1 MSFSNIT
8 FDLPKNKS
16 ASIKVIGV
24 GGGGSNAV
32 NYMFEQGITGVD
44 FVVANTDAQA
54 LYNSPVP
61 NKVQLGVSI
70 TEGLGAGA
78 NPEVGEQAALESID
92 DIKSLLDTNTK
103 MLFITAG
110 MGGGTGT
117 GAAPIIANIA
127 KEMGIL
133 TVGICTAP
141 FYFEGKM
148 RLAQAVKGIEKF
160 RNNVDSLI
168 IINND
173 KLRELYGNLGY
184 KTGFAKA
191 DEVLATAA
199 KGIAEVITHHYATN
213 IDLRDA
219 KTVLADSGTAIMGSA
234 TAEGD
239 NKAKKAIEAALDSPL
254 LNDNKITGAKNVLL
268 LIVSGNDEVTM
279 DEIGTINDYI
289 QQEAGNGANIIMGI
303 GEDENLGDSM
313 SVTVIA
319 TGFPVDQHGINGKE
333 EEPIVHKLEEEKP
346 LSQVFSV
353 SKTKESV
360 APVVEEKV
368 INTLEEPLNKE
379 GNKEEVI
386 KFELKTEEN
395 VEPVQEV
402 RQEPVAN
409 EITFEVNE
417 PVQEPQLKV
426 EPIQEPKTSTKEVQT
441 QSAPKPQADAELTL
455 FTLEDDWT
463 NDSETPISINNV
475 TETAEAKV
483 EETVVIEEVVDVIEP
498 IVEQD
503 IPEVLNET
511 PEEEIVFE
519 TKIQE
524 EVVEEQIKT
533 SVNESPFD
541 TPISANVDRQ
551 IRERRER
558 LKKFNFKFKNTL
570 NETDFDEA
578 ERIPA
583 YKRNN
588 VELSEHRREKPGNY
602 ILDKDTS
609 NDLKIRP
616 NNFLHD
622 NVD

>member
-1 MSFSNIT
+1 MDFNNIT

-32 NYMFEQGITGVD
+32 NYMFQQGITGVD

-61 NKVQLGVSI
+61 NKIQLGASI

-92 DIKSLLDTNTK
+92 DIKNLLDSNTK

-148 RLAQAVKGIEKF
+148 RLEQAKVGIEKF
-160 RNNVDSLI
+160 RQNVDSLI

-191 DEVLATAA
+191 DEVLSTAA

-234 TAEGD
+234 QAGGE

-268 LIVSGNDEVTM
+268 LIVSGEEEVTM

-289 QQEAGNGANIIMGI
+289 QQEAGNNANIIMGI
-303 GEDENLGDSM
+303 GEDLELGEDV
-313 SVTVIA
+313 SVTIIA
-319 TGFPVDQHGINGKE
+319 TGFPVDQQDYNGKE
-333 EEPIVHKLEEEKP
+333 EQQIVHTLEEEQP
-346 LSQVFSV
+346 LSKVFSV
-353 SKTKESV
+353 SKNKAAKQE
-360 APVVEEKV
+360 PNLVEEKPQNKV
-368 INTLEEPLNKE
+368 EEPLDEKE
-379 GNKEEVI
+379 QTDDCLN
-386 KFELKTEEN
+386 FELKVEENITEE
-395 VEPVQEV
+395 EPTKEMNLFSDEIPFELD
-402 RQEPVAN
+402 EPTTEITN
-409 EITFEVNE
+409 EIPEAETK
-417 PVQEPQLKV
+417 QE
-426 EPIQEPKTSTKEVQT
+426 EPKQEIKKETKT
-441 QSAPKPQADAELTL
+441 KPNPSKNFTL
-455 FTLEDDWT
+455 FTLEDDWE
-463 NDSETPISINNV
+463 DESDAPISINDH
-475 TETAEAKV
+475 V
-483 EETVVIEEVVDVIEP
+483 EEAQPAFEVQEIEVKTEQIVETIEEVA
-498 IVEQD
+498 
-503 IPEVLNET
+503 EVQEEET
-511 PEEEIVFE
+511 PIDD
-519 TKIQE
+519 TQ
-524 EVVEEQIKT
+524 
-533 SVNESPFD
+533 SPFD
-541 TPISANVDRQ
+541 TPISQAVSKQ
-551 IRERRER
+551 IEERRNR
-558 LKKFNFKFKNTL
+558 LKKFNFKFKTRL
-570 NETDFDEA
+570 NEEEVSEA

-588 VELSEHRREKPGNY
+588 VSLSEHKHEKPGNY
-602 ILDKDTS
+602 IVDKDTS
-609 NDLKIRP
+609 NDIKIRP
-616 NNFLHD
+616 NHFLHD

>member
-1 MSFSNIT
+1 MDFNNIT

-32 NYMFEQGITGVD
+32 NYMFQQGITGVD

-61 NKVQLGVSI
+61 NKIQLGASI

-92 DIKSLLDTNTK
+92 DIKNLLDSNTK

-148 RLAQAVKGIEKF
+148 RLEQAKVGIEKF
-160 RNNVDSLI
+160 RQNVDSLI

-191 DEVLATAA
+191 DEVLSTAA

-234 TAEGD
+234 QAGGE

-268 LIVSGNDEVTM
+268 LIVSGEEEVTM

-289 QQEAGNGANIIMGI
+289 QQEAGNNANIIMGI
-303 GEDENLGDSM
+303 GEDLELGEDV
-313 SVTVIA
+313 SVTIIA
-319 TGFPVDQHGINGKE
+319 TGFPVDQQDYNGKE
-333 EEPIVHKLEEEKP
+333 EQQIVHTLEEEQP
-346 LSQVFSV
+346 LSKVFSV
-353 SKTKESV
+353 SKNKAAKQE
-360 APVVEEKV
+360 PNLVEEKPQNKV
-368 INTLEEPLNKE
+368 EEPLDEKE
-379 GNKEEVI
+379 QTDDCLN
-386 KFELKTEEN
+386 FELKVEENITEE
-395 VEPVQEV
+395 EPTKEMNLFSDEIPFELD
-402 RQEPVAN
+402 EPTTEITN
-409 EITFEVNE
+409 EIPEAETK
-417 PVQEPQLKV
+417 QE
-426 EPIQEPKTSTKEVQT
+426 EPKQEIKKETETKPNP
-441 QSAPKPQADAELTL
+441 SKNFTL
-455 FTLEDDWT
+455 FTLEDDWE
-463 NDSETPISINNV
+463 DESDAPISINDH
-475 TETAEAKV
+475 V
-483 EETVVIEEVVDVIEP
+483 EEAQPAFEVQEIEVKTEQIVETIEEVA
-498 IVEQD
+498 
-503 IPEVLNET
+503 EVQEEET
-511 PEEEIVFE
+511 PIDD
-519 TKIQE
+519 TQ
-524 EVVEEQIKT
+524 
-533 SVNESPFD
+533 SPFD
-541 TPISANVDRQ
+541 TPISQAVSKQ
-551 IRERRER
+551 IEERRNR
-558 LKKFNFKFKNTL
+558 LKKFNFKFKTRL
-570 NETDFDEA
+570 NEEEVSEA

-588 VELSEHRREKPGNY
+588 VSLSEHKHEKPGNY
-602 ILDKDTS
+602 IVDKDTS
-609 NDLKIRP
+609 NDIKIRP
-616 NNFLHD
+616 NHFLHD

>member
-1 MSFSNIT
+1 MDFNNIT

-32 NYMFEQGITGVD
+32 NYMFQQGITGVD

-61 NKVQLGVSI
+61 NKVQLGASV

-78 NPEVGEQAALESID
+78 NPEIGEQAALESID
-92 DIKSLLDTNTK
+92 DLKSLLDSNTK

-148 RLAQAVKGIEKF
+148 RLEQAKTGIEKF

-173 KLRELYGNLGY
+173 KLRELYGNLSY
-184 KTGFAKA
+184 KSGFAKA

-199 KGIAEVITHHYATN
+199 KGIAEVITHHYSTN

-219 KTVLADSGTAIMGSA
+219 KTVLANSGTAIMGSSKA
-234 TAEGD
+234 SGEH
-239 NKAKKAIEAALDSPL
+239 KAKKAIELALDSPL
-254 LNDNKITGAKNVLL
+254 LNDNKISGAKNVLL

-279 DEIGTINDYI
+279 DEIATINEFI
-289 QQEAGNGANIIMGI
+289 QNEAGHNANIIMGI
-303 GEDENLGDSM
+303 GQDEELGENM

-319 TGFPVDQHGINGKE
+319 TGFPQDQAGIHGKE
-333 EEPIVHKLEEEKP
+333 EEPVIHRLDEDQP
-346 LSQVFSV
+346 LNQVFSV
-353 SKTKESV
+353 SKNAKPEIQAPEDITEEWKAEDSVQQPAQPKKDDLLDFELITDEDGKEFSTETIYSLEDE
-360 APVVEEKV
+360 AEEMTQQTEFFFEIEKPEITASEPAKKPTEPEKV
-368 INTLEEPLNKE
+368 ETPVKENKNETL
-379 GNKEEVI
+379 
-386 KFELKTEEN
+386 TM
-395 VEPVQEV
+395 
-402 RQEPVAN
+402 
-409 EITFEVNE
+409 
-417 PVQEPQLKV
+417 
-426 EPIQEPKTSTKEVQT
+426 
-441 QSAPKPQADAELTL
+441 
-455 FTLEDDWT
+455 FTLDDSWEDEVEQPLAINENKGNSAKNREINFQEERELPVEKPEAVNKPEIKT
-463 NDSETPISINNV
+463 AEVKQEKAVETEKEIQKIVDEETFDQPISEMV
-475 TETAEAKV
+475 S
-483 EETVVIEEVVDVIEP
+483 
-498 IVEQD
+498 Q
-503 IPEVLNET
+503 
-511 PEEEIVFE
+511 
-519 TKIQE
+519 
-524 EVVEEQIKT
+524 QIK
-533 SVNESPFD
+533 D
-541 TPISANVDRQ
+541 
-551 IRERRER
+551 RRER
-558 LKKFNFKFKNTL
+558 LKKFNFKFKSKL
-570 NETDFDEA
+570 NEQEIDEV
-578 ERIPA
+578 EKIPA

-588 VELSEHRREKPGNY
+588 IELSEHQRQKPGGY
-602 ILDKDTS
+602 ILDKDAN